1 MLSYNK
7 DSFTYCLFRLDAGY
21 RHKDRHAQ
29 RGDDVNTGTI
39 PSTIRGMPEATRS
52 LQEKH
57 EQFFPD
63 SPGKEPILLMPWFHT
78 SRLQKWDNKFL
89 LRHPACGTLFWQ
101 PQETN
106 ILYQLEEVICN
117 CSLLKDLS
125 RMDSR
130 FWQLSVLYLSNW
142 AYGFLCVLLICLTS
156 IGLIVLISIV
166 NQILYS

>member
-1 MLSYNK
+1 MWTQGQNHLQ
-7 DSFTYCLFRLDAGY
+7 FEECLKL
-21 RHKDRHAQ
+21 
-29 RGDDVNTGTI
+29 
-39 PSTIRGMPEATRS
+39 PEAYKRS
-52 LQEKH
+52 MNSFSLTALGRNQSCWCLD
-57 EQFFPD
+57 F
-63 SPGKEPILLMPWFHT
+63 ILLA
-78 SRLQKWDNKFL
+78 SRSETINFCC

-130 FWQLSVLYLSNW
+130 FWQMSVLYLLNW

-156 IGLIVLISIV
+156 IGLTVLISIV

>member
-1 MLSYNK
+1 MSLVK
-7 DSFTYCLFRLDAGY
+7 DVTEVDRPRGECQMTGETEAGVMHLQAKGCQKARGEVGTGSSPASERAWPSRLLD
-21 RHKDRHAQ
+21 
-29 RGDDVNTGTI
+29 
-39 PSTIRGMPEATRS
+39 
-52 LQEKH
+52 
-57 EQFFPD
+57 F
-63 SPGKEPILLMPWFHT
+63 ILLA
-78 SRLQKWDNKFL
+78 SRSETINFCC

-130 FWQLSVLYLSNW
+130 FWQMSVLYLLNG

-156 IGLIVLISIV
+156 IGLTVLISIV